1 MTTRTKEKIHLPKSV
16 QSLLWGLLIFNV
28 LWWLVAVIF
37 QNKALPNPFDVYAV
51 FPKALSQG
59 MLEHSAASL
68 RRIVLG
74 TAIALLLG
82 LIGGILT
89 GTSKTADKIL
99 NPLLYLSYPI
109 PKLALLPVVMIL
121 FGIGETTKVVMIVL
135 IIVFQLMI
143 SIRDAI
149 RHIDKENF
157 YVLSSLGANRW
168 EKLRHVILP
177 GILPETFSALRVSVG
192 IATSVLFVTETFGT
206 DKGLG
211 FYIIDAWMR
220 LDYLGMYAGIVAISV
235 IGFALFV
242 AIDLMDNVLCRW
254 KK

>member
-1 MTTRTKEKIHLPKSV
+1 MTRQKRNIRLPKSV
-16 QSLLWGLLIFNV
+16 QSLLLGLLIFNV
-28 LWWLVAVIF
+28 MWWFVAIMF
-37 QNKALPNPFDVYAV
+37 QNKALPNPIDVYAA

-68 RRIVLG
+68 QRIVFG
-74 TAIALLLG
+74 TVIALLLG
-82 LIGGILT
+82 LLGGILT
-89 GTSKTADKIL
+89 GTSKTADKLL
-99 NPLLYLSYPI
+99 NPLLYLSYPV
-109 PKLALLPVVMIL
+109 PKLALLPIVMIL

-157 YVLSSLGANRW
+157 YVLSSLGASRM

-220 LDYLGMYAGIVAISV
+220 LDYMMMYAGIVAISI
-235 IGFALFV
+235 IGFLLFV
-242 AIDLMDNVLCRW
+242 VIDVMDSVFCKW
-254 KK
+254 KR